1 MIENLI
7 YSIMLSINLTVII
20 LGSVALGE
28 RVKEKNLEE
37 TISCLVVL
45 FALTLFTVN
54 CPLFSWSIY
63 NFIGG

>member
-7 YSIMLSINLTVII
+7 YSIILSVNLTVII
-20 LGSVALGE
+20 LASFTLGE
-28 RVKEKNLEE
+28 SVKKKNLEE
-37 TISCLVVL
+37 TISWLAILFVL
-45 FALTLFTVN
+45 IFLTVN

>member
-7 YSIMLSINLTVII
+7 YSIILSVNLAVII
-20 LGSVALGE
+20 LESFVLRESVKKKNLGE
-28 RVKEKNLEE
+28 
-37 TISCLVVL
+37 TIYWLAFL
-45 FALTLFTVN
+45 FASIFLTVN